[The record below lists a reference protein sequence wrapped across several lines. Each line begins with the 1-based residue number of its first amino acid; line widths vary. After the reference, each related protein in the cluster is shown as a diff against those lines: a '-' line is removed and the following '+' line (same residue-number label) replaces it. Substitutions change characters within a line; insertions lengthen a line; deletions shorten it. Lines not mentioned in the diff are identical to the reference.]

1 MQVTVR
7 QTLMLDRRG
16 YREGSNW
23 EVAFFR
29 R

>member
-1 MQVTVR
+1 MQVTVHVPN
-7 QTLMLDRRG
+7 LLDRRG
-16 YREGSNW
+16 FRDGSNW

>member
-1 MQVTVR
+1 MQVTSHN
-7 QTLMLDRRG
+7 QLTEDRRG
-16 YREGSNW
+16 FRDGSNW